1 VFDGA
6 SDGATD
12 GESIGVAAGSAGG
25 IAGLSAGATGC
36 GTEVVLSFGMPSN
49 ENMLI
54 RHDN

>member
-1 VFDGA
+1 MADGA
-6 SDGATD
+6 SD